1 MNERIQVVTHSSG
14 NHAQALALAAQIR
27 KIPVRTML
35 SLLRRTERRVIL
47 TLTFEFE
54 LQAYIVMPRDCPQ
67 PKLAAVRDRY
77 VVACGAVTIVTISQ
91 QHRFTLSIAQLQSK
105 RVLMRAYNDSPGRDG
120 TSKGTQRCILLDT
133 VTCSADLAVLAGTR
147 IWSDVHSPV

>member
-77 VVACGAVTIVTISQ
+77 VVACGAVTIEIDDIS
-91 QHRFTLSIAQLQSK
+91 A
-105 RVLMRAYNDSPGRDG
+105 
-120 TSKGTQRCILLDT
+120 TSVHSFYCAATKQ
-133 VTCSADLAVLAGTR
+133 TCSYASLQRQPGKRWHEQRYTEMHFIGHR
-147 IWSDVHSPV
+147 NMQC